1 MVIAKKTMI
10 LSIMNNCFP
19 FCFHPGD
26 GLEIFND
33 HNSKIYRLLIREAVA
48 EDAGIYKVKAVN
60 VAGKAETSG
69 ALSVAGTTIRQ
80 SFLSNNI
87 RCFYSDYFKRLKRL
101 QDNLEVYLMYT
112 MVQNSQKS
120 RLNPEY

>member
-1 MVIAKKTMI
+1 MVIANTTII
-10 LSIMNNCFP
+10 LSIVKSCSP
-19 FCFHPGD
+19 FCFHAGD

-69 ALSVAGTTIRQ
+69 ALSVAGRTMRQ
-80 SFLSNNI
+80 SFS
-87 RCFYSDYFKRLKRL
+87 F
-101 QDNLEVYLMYT
+101 T
-112 MVQNSQKS
+112 
-120 RLNPEY
+120 

>member
-1 MVIAKKTMI
+1 
-10 LSIMNNCFP
+10 MNKCCLLGFS
-19 FCFHPGD
+19 FSGD

-69 ALSVAGTTIRQ
+69 ALSVSGKI
-80 SFLSNNI
+80 
-87 RCFYSDYFKRLKRL
+87 
-101 QDNLEVYLMYT
+101 
-112 MVQNSQKS
+112 SQESVCEK
-120 RLNPEY
+120 LTLLGICEYCVSHNDKVDVT

>member
-1 MVIAKKTMI
+1 
-10 LSIMNNCFP
+10 MNECCLLCFSL
-19 FCFHPGD
+19 PGD

-69 ALSVAGTTIRQ
+69 ALSVSGTI
-80 SFLSNNI
+80 SGGLF
-87 RCFYSDYFKRLKRL
+87 
-101 QDNLEVYLMYT
+101 V
-112 MVQNSQKS
+112 KS
-120 RLNPEY
+120 